1 MHSDNKSVTFV
12 QLCVKEF
19 ASPLAAQAIY
29 SLFKGNPEDNLP
41 SLQTY
46 HPKLFNI
53 FYLRFISDD
62 FSAAK

>member
-19 ASPLAAQAIY
+19 AWPLATQAIY

-41 SLQTY
+41 LLQTS
-46 HPKLFNI
+46 HLKLF
-53 FYLRFISDD
+53 FIYSILP
-62 FSAAK
+62 